1 MDDMIGKQLG
11 NYQIVGELGRGG
23 MAVVYR
29 AFQPS
34 LNRYVAIKVLP
45 PHLGFDKE
53 FVERFQRE
61 ALASAQLRHPN
72 IVVIHDVGHQQ
83 GIYFIVM
90 ELLEGRTLKQI
101 IEEEGALSVE
111 RANRIVEQL
120 AAALDYAH
128 QQGLVH
134 RDVKPANIFVG
145 KDDHTTLTDFGIA
158 KAASEAQQLTRT
170 GMLMGTP
177 EYMSPEQAEGERV
190 DYRTDLYALGVV
202 LYQMLVGQVPFRG
215 TTPHAILHAVIY
227 DPPAPLRQIRQ
238 DMSPAIETVV
248 LKAIDKQPERR
259 YQSGAELTEALGE
272 SIDQPGSAIR
282 RPGASRPLT
291 RSPQQTRRACRFKET
306 IVWIVAAM
314 AVILC
319 GLLAVLAIMI
329 FDGGGPGETPLPPT
343 TAVAFNTQTAT
354 PDGTSPSLTA
364 TAAAA
369 TTASATVA
377 TGTPEPATDTPEPP
391 TDTPEPPTDTPEP
404 PTNTP
409 SPTATRT
416 PTATPTPCAFSPQGY
431 LPGSGR
437 HTAMTLAVRSTRT
450 PSSSRM
456 PSSPSTMVTCSGART
471 MTMPTWYTKK
481 APNQGIT
488 RRSPAC
494 GPKAIPTIPVLHH
507 HPPAR
512 FSRSV
517 ASEPSGATWV
527 AQAPPSAGGCRKK
540 LVSGRAMEIRWCTSF
555 STASSSAIATVPRRG
570 WLMSSSAPARPS
582 SGLGTS
588 ERHPE
593 LRTLRF
599 STTVSPDV
607 SHDPQT
613 PKREGSALPFST
625 LDRAY
630 SLISASCS

>member
-101 IEEEGALSVE
+101 VEEEGALPVE
-111 RANRIVEQL
+111 RAKRILEQV

-128 QQGLVH
+128 QRGFVH

-227 DPPAPLRQIRQ
+227 EPPAPLRQLRR
-238 DMSPAIETVV
+238 DLAPAIETVV
-248 LKAIDKQPERR
+248 LKAIDKRPEQRF
-259 YQSGAELTEALGE
+259 QSGEELAEAFAKASISQVQPLVVPPHPAPSEPARGKPAARGGPEKPAE
-272 SIDQPGSAIR
+272 SR
-282 RPGASRPLT
+282 KTL
-291 RSPQQTRRACRFKET
+291 
-306 IVWIVAAM
+306 VWIVAAM
-314 AVILC
+314 AVLLC
-319 GLLAVLAIMI
+319 ALVAVLAIMI
-329 FDGGGPGETPLPPT
+329 LDDGGSAETPLPST
-343 TAVAFNTQTAT
+343 TAVSFNTQTAT
-354 PDGTSPSLTA
+354 PDGMGSSLTE

-369 TTASATVA
+369 TQASATAETVTA
-377 TGTPEPATDTPEPP
+377 EAATDTPEPP
-391 TDTPEPPTDTPEP
+391 IDTPEPPTDTPEP

-409 SPTATRT
+409 SPSPSPTATRT
-416 PTATPTPCAFSPQGY
+416 PTATPTPCAFPPEGLFVGLWQTYRDDLGCPLTKNPKLIQDAEQPFDNGHMFWRQDNDHAY
-431 LPGSGR
+431 VVYEKGGKSG
-437 HTAMTLAVRSTRT
+437 TYKA
-450 PSSSRM
+450 
-456 PSSPSTMVTCSGART
+456 
-471 MTMPTWYTKK
+471 YTGMWSEGD
-481 APNQGIT
+481 PEY
-488 RRSPAC
+488 AC
-494 GPKAIPTIPVLHH
+494 
-507 HPPAR
+507 
-512 FSRSV
+512 V
-517 ASEPSGATWV
+517 AS
-527 AQAPPSAGGCRKK
+527 PPPGK
-540 LVSGRAMEIRWCTSF
+540 I
-555 STASSSAIATVPRRG
+555 
-570 WLMSSSAPARPS
+570 
-582 SGLGTS
+582 
-588 ERHPE
+588 
-593 LRTLRF
+593 
-599 STTVSPDV
+599 
-607 SHDPQT
+607 Q
-613 PKREGSALPFST
+613 PKRGFGVVWCDLGGASAAIGWGLREEAGFGPGYGDPLVQQFQRGFIFRDSDGT
-625 LDRAY
+625 TNGLAYVFFRASGTFVRVAY
-630 SLISASCS
+630 

>member
-101 IEEEGALSVE
+101 VQEEGALSVE
-111 RANRIVEQL
+111 RANRIVEQI

-248 LKAIDKQPERR
+248 LKAIDKRPERR
-259 YQSGAELTEALGE
+259 YQSGAELAE
-272 SIDQPGSAIR
+272 SLTKASTSQAPPLVVPVHPGPPPAGSSKPKESAD
-282 RPGASRPLT
+282 SRKP
-291 RSPQQTRRACRFKET
+291 

-319 GLLAVLAIMI
+319 GLLAVLAIMV
-329 FDGGGPGETPLPPT
+329 FDGGEPGETPLPPT

-354 PDGTSPSLTA
+354 PGDIGTSLTETAEAA
-364 TAAAA
+364 TA
-369 TTASATVA
+369 ASATVA
-377 TGTPEPATDTPEPP
+377 TGTPEPATDTPEPH
-391 TDTPEPPTDTPEP
+391 TDTPEPPTDTPGP

-416 PTATPTPCAFSPQGY
+416 PTATPTPCAFPPAGLFAELWQTYRDDLGCPLYKDPKLIQDAEQLFDNGHMFWRQDNDYAYVVYEKGAKSGSYQAFTGMWSEGDPDYSCAASPPPGKIQPKRGFGAVWCDLGGPSAVIGWGLQEEAGFGPGY
-431 LPGSGR
+431 GD
-437 HTAMTLAVRSTRT
+437 
-450 PSSSRM
+450 
-456 PSSPSTMVTCSGART
+456 
-471 MTMPTWYTKK
+471 
-481 APNQGIT
+481 
-488 RRSPAC
+488 
-494 GPKAIPTIPVLHH
+494 PVLHQFQH
-507 HPPAR
+507 GFIFRDSDGTTKGLAYV
-512 FSRSV
+512 FFRSSKTFV
-517 ASEPSGATWV
+517 
-527 AQAPPSAGGCRKK
+527 R
-540 LVSGRAMEIRWCTSF
+540 VS
-555 STASSSAIATVPRRG
+555 
-570 WLMSSSAPARPS
+570 
-582 SGLGTS
+582 
-588 ERHPE
+588 
-593 LRTLRF
+593 
-599 STTVSPDV
+599 
-607 SHDPQT
+607 
-613 PKREGSALPFST
+613 
-625 LDRAY
+625 Y
-630 SLISASCS
+630 

>member
-11 NYQIVGELGRGG
+11 NYQIVDELGRGG

-61 ALASAQLRHPN
+61 ALASAKLRHPN

-90 ELLEGRTLKQI
+90 ELLEGRTLKQL
-101 IEEEGALSVE
+101 IEQEGALSVE

-128 QQGLVH
+128 QQGIVH

-177 EYMSPEQAEGERV
+177 EYMSPEQAEGEKV

-238 DMSPAIETVV
+238 DVSPAIETVV
-248 LKAIDKQPERR
+248 LKAIDKRPERR
-259 YQSGAELTEALGE
+259 YQSGAELTKALAEALTSQVQPFVVPPHPGPAPAVPSKPDE
-272 SIDQPGSAIR
+272 SAGAK
-282 RPGASRPLT
+282 RPVL
-291 RSPQQTRRACRFKET
+291 
-306 IVWIVAAM
+306 WIVAAM

-319 GLLAVLAIMI
+319 GLLAVLAIMVI
-329 FDGGGPGETPLPPT
+329 DGGGPGETPLPPT

-354 PDGTSPSLTA
+354 PGGNGASLTE

-377 TGTPEPATDTPEPP
+377 TGTPEPVTDTPEPP
-391 TDTPEPPTDTPEP
+391 TDTPESPTDTAEPPTD
-404 PTNTP
+404 TP

-416 PTATPTPCAFSPQGY
+416 PTATPTPCPYAPQGVFAGLWQTY
-431 LPGSGR
+431 RDDLGCPLYQNPKLIQDAEQPFDNGHMFWRQDNDYAYVVYEKGAKSGDYQAFTDMWTEGDPDYSCAASPPPG
-437 HTAMTLAVRSTRT
+437 
-450 PSSSRM
+450 
-456 PSSPSTMVTCSGART
+456 
-471 MTMPTWYTKK
+471 KI
-481 APNQGIT
+481 Q
-488 RRSPAC
+488 
-494 GPKAIPTIPVLHH
+494 
-507 HPPAR
+507 
-512 FSRSV
+512 
-517 ASEPSGATWV
+517 
-527 AQAPPSAGGCRKK
+527 
-540 LVSGRAMEIRWCTSF
+540 
-555 STASSSAIATVPRRG
+555 
-570 WLMSSSAPARPS
+570 
-582 SGLGTS
+582 
-588 ERHPE
+588 
-593 LRTLRF
+593 
-599 STTVSPDV
+599 
-607 SHDPQT
+607 
-613 PKREGSALPFST
+613 PKRGFGAVWCDLGGASATIGWGLQEEAGFGPGYGDPLLHQFQHGFIFRDSDGT
-625 LDRAY
+625 AKGLAYVFFRASKTFVRVGY
-630 SLISASCS
+630 

>member
-1 MDDMIGKQLG
+1 MGETMDDMIGKQLG

-61 ALASAQLRHPN
+61 ARASAQLRHPN

-101 IEEEGALSVE
+101 VEEEGALSVE
-111 RANRIVEQL
+111 RANRIVGQL

-202 LYQMLVGQVPFRG
+202 LYQLLVGQVPFRG

-227 DPPAPLRQIRQ
+227 EPPAPLRQIRQ
-238 DMSPAIETVV
+238 DLSPAVETVV
-248 LKAIDKQPERR
+248 LEAIDKQPERR
-259 YQSGAELTEALGE
+259 YQSGAELVESLSKASTSQAQPDVVPAVPAPPLRSKLEEAA
-272 SIDQPGSAIR
+272 GSR
-282 RPGASRPLT
+282 RPV
-291 RSPQQTRRACRFKET
+291 
-306 IVWIVAAM
+306 IWIVAAM

-319 GLLAVLAIMI
+319 GLLAVLAVMI

-343 TAVAFNTQTAT
+343 TAVVFSTQTAT
-354 PDGTSPSLTA
+354 SDNTSPSLTA

-369 TTASATVA
+369 TTLSATVA
-377 TGTPEPATDTPEPP
+377 TNTTEPVTDTPEPP
-391 TDTPEPPTDTPEP
+391 TDTPEPPTDTPD
-404 PTNTP
+404 TP
-409 SPTATRT
+409 SPTVTRT
-416 PTATPTPCAFSPQGY
+416 PTATPTPCAFLPQGLFAGLWQTY
-431 LPGSGR
+431 RADLGCPLYKNPKLIQDAEQPFDNGHMFWRQDNDYAYVVYEKGAKSGD
-437 HTAMTLAVRSTRT
+437 
-450 PSSSRM
+450 
-456 PSSPSTMVTCSGART
+456 
-471 MTMPTWYTKK
+471 Y
-481 APNQGIT
+481 
-488 RRSPAC
+488 
-494 GPKAIPTIPVLHH
+494 
-507 HPPAR
+507 
-512 FSRSV
+512 
-517 ASEPSGATWV
+517 
-527 AQAPPSAGGCRKK
+527 QAFTGMWSAGDPDYSCAASPPPGK
-540 LVSGRAMEIRWCTSF
+540 LQPKRGFGAVWCDLGGASATIGWGLQEEAGFGPGHGDPMVHQFQRGFIFRDSDGTTKGLAYVFFRA
-555 STASSSAIATVPRRG
+555 
-570 WLMSSSAPARPS
+570 
-582 SGLGTS
+582 
-588 ERHPE
+588 
-593 LRTLRF
+593 
-599 STTVSPDV
+599 STTFVRV
-607 SHDPQT
+607 
-613 PKREGSALPFST
+613 G
-625 LDRAY
+625 Y
-630 SLISASCS
+630 